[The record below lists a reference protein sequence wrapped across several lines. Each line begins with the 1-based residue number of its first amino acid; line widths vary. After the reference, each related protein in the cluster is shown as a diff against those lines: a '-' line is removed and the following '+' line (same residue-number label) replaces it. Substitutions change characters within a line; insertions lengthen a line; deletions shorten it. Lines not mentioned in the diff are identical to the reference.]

1 MIGLEGMGNS
11 MLSFELMK
19 GLILQVYKF
28 EQESVLQRFTQYI
41 MN

>member
-1 MIGLEGMGNS
+1 MIGLEGMG

-28 EQESVLQRFTQYI
+28 EQESALQRFTQYI
-41 MN
+41 MD